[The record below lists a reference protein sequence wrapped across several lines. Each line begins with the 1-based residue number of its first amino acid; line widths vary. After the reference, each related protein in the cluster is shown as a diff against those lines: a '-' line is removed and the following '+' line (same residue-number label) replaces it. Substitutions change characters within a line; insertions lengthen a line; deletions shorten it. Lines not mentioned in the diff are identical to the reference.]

1 MTESANSSEMQRM
14 SLESA
19 LDVLARRRE
28 DQVVVG
34 TMTANGVWREKS
46 PHDLNLA
53 CIGFMGGASTLALGV
68 ALSQPERDVW
78 VIDGDG
84 SLMMQLGSLGTI
96 AGAAPKNFLHIVIH
110 NGVYETSGSQPLPSQ
125 QQVDFARMADGAGY
139 AQTAS
144 FGDAEEFD
152 AALDELLAADGPALY
167 EARRPLLHRASDAP
181 RHHPRPRPH
190 VAPSRRSVAMTL
202 LGESKAQLPEAIM
215 ETVEEIQQAIEALSE
230 QDYERLPISVH
241 REAERD
247 FRIDLPPLQ

>member
-1 MTESANSSEMQRM
+1 MTDQHETQRM
-14 SLESA
+14 SLEAA

-28 DQVVVG
+28 NQVVVG

-68 ALSQPERDVW
+68 ALAQPERDVW

-96 AGAAPKNFLHIVIH
+96 AGAAPSNFVHVVIH

-125 QQVDFARMADGAGY
+125 QQVDFARMAEGAGY
-139 AQTAS
+139 ARTAS

-152 AALDELLAADGPALY
+152 SALDELLAADGPTLIQLY
-167 EARRPLLHRASDAP
+167 TRPGGRFFTARPTPPGSVPGMARMWPP
-181 RHHPRPRPH
+181 
-190 VAPSRRSVAMTL
+190 VA
-202 LGESKAQLPEAIM
+202 
-215 ETVEEIQQAIEALSE
+215 EALAQRSA
-230 QDYERLPISVH
+230 Q
-241 REAERD
+241 
-247 FRIDLPPLQ
+247 

>member
-1 MTESANSSEMQRM
+1 MTDRTPDNSEVQRM

-96 AGAAPKNFLHIVIH
+96 AGAAPTNFLHIVIH

-125 QQVDFARMADGAGY
+125 QQVDFARMAEGAGY

-152 AALDELLAADGPALY
+152 AALDELLAAEGPTLIQLYTRPGGRFYSARPTPPGITPAL
-167 EARRPLLHRASDAP
+167 ARMWPP
-181 RHHPRPRPH
+181 
-190 VAPSRRSVAMTL
+190 VA
-202 LGESKAQLPEAIM
+202 
-215 ETVEEIQQAIEALSE
+215 EALAA
-230 QDYERLPISVH
+230 D
-241 REAERD
+241 
-247 FRIDLPPLQ
+247 

>member
-1 MTESANSSEMQRM
+1 MSDDTNTEHHDHHDDVRRM
-14 SLESA
+14 SLEAA

-28 DQVVVG
+28 NQVVVG

-68 ALSQPERDVW
+68 ALAQPQRDVW

-96 AGAAPKNFLHIVIH
+96 AGAAPRRFLHIVIH

-125 QQVDFARMADGAGY
+125 QQVDFAQMADGAGY
-139 AQTAS
+139 ARTAS

-152 AALDELLAADGPALY
+152 AAIDELLAADGPTLIQLY
-167 EARRPLLHRASDAP
+167 TRPGGRFFSARPTPPGSTPAFARMWPAVADAI
-181 RHHPRPRPH
+181 
-190 VAPSRRSVAMTL
+190 RS
-202 LGESKAQLPEAIM
+202 E
-215 ETVEEIQQAIEALSE
+215 
-230 QDYERLPISVH
+230 
-241 REAERD
+241 
-247 FRIDLPPLQ
+247 